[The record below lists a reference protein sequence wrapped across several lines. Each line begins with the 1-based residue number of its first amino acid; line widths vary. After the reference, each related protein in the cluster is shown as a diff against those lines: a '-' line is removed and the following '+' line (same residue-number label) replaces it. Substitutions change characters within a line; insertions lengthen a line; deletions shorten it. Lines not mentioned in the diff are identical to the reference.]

1 MESVI
6 CNLCGAD
13 DAEVLFEGRDRLHD
27 LPGHFPLRRCRQ
39 CGLIYL
45 SPRPDRDEI
54 RHYYPDSYPSYS
66 LAIDDE
72 PSAWV
77 RLNRCYGMAKRRWAV
92 LPRVGPPGRALD
104 VGCATGNFLH
114 NLRSCGWQVYGV
126 EPSPGAAD
134 YARKRL
140 GLTVFRG
147 ELAEAG
153 YPERFFD
160 LVSFWDV
167 LEHVHDPRATLDEA
181 ARVTKPGGSLVLSLP
196 NPESI
201 GARLFGPYWAGWD
214 CPRHL
219 YLFTRPV
226 LAQLLTETGWQMT
239 EVYSFTG
246 RHWVLA
252 HSLEF
257 WLKACLQRER
267 LRHLL
272 LKIAS
277 SFPAQVCT
285 LPCYLVLEQFNRSS
299 VMSVFAKRTTV

>member
-1 MESVI
+1 MESVV

-13 DAEVLFEGRDRLHD
+13 DADVLFEGCDRLHG
-27 LPGHFPLRRCRQ
+27 LPGRFPLRRCRQ

-54 RHYYPDSYPSYS
+54 QHYYPDSYPSYL

-72 PSAWV
+72 PSASV
-77 RLNRCYGMAKRRWAV
+77 RLNRRYGMAKRLRAIS
-92 LPRVGPPGRALD
+92 PRVGPPGRALD

-114 NLRSCGWQVYGV
+114 NLRNCGWQVCGV
-126 EPSPGAAD
+126 EPNPRAAD

-140 GLTVFRG
+140 GLTVFTG
-147 ELAEAG
+147 GLAAAG
-153 YPERFFD
+153 YPEGFFD

-167 LEHVHDPRATLDEA
+167 LEHVHDPRATLEEA
-181 ARVTKPGGSLVLSLP
+181 ARVTKPGGSLALSLP

-201 GARLFGPYWAGWD
+201 EARLFGPYWAGWD

-219 YLFTRPV
+219 YLFSQPV
-226 LAQLLTETGWQMT
+226 LAKLLSETGWQMT

-252 HSLEF
+252 LSLEF
-257 WLKACLQRER
+257 WLKACPQHEG

-272 LKIAS
+272 LKIGS
-277 SFPAQVCT
+277 SFPARVCT
-285 LPCYLVLEQFNRSS
+285 LPCFLMLERFNQSS
-299 VMSVFAKRTTV
+299 IMSVFAHRNG